1 MKRDSFV
8 FYRSFF
14 TATQYLKSERKA
26 ALFDAICAYALD
38 GESRDLDNICTGM
51 FSLIKPQLEANYKK
65 WENGKKGAEFGKLGG
80 RPKTPKKP
88 LTNPKRT
95 PNVNV
100 NVNTHTTFNHLS
112 ITKDNY
118 NKLVDIYSK
127 DKVDSILEQ
136 IENYAGNKKYKN
148 LYLTAKAWLK
158 RDKDG
163 KQEKKRASDF
173 NAKRTF
179 GISL

>member
-1 MKRDSFV
+1 MGKR
-8 FYRSFF
+8 
-14 TATQYLKSERKA
+14 Q
-26 ALFDAICAYALD
+26 
-38 GESRDLDNICTGM
+38 
-51 FSLIKPQLEANYKK
+51 
-65 WENGKKGAEFGKLGG
+65 KGAEFGKLGG

-88 LTNPKRT
+88 QRNPKRT

-118 NKLVDIYSK
+118 TKLVNIYSK